1 MSFNQVDK
9 DPQHWSY
16 RNSKLQKTI
25 MQILKI
31 LIRSS
36 LTLAKHAT
44 NISNWLASLT
54 FYGEYK
60 NVDLIMCTLVSV
72 FERWHNSGCPFVI
85 MSDCQGIHFDQ
96 INLKIFW
103 NSNYPYVIVSVGQSI
118 NLFNSWVRIF
128 QVWYSGFSVT
138 HIIRTSL
145 CLIVRVSILIKL
157 IWRFSATQIV
167 RTSLCLIVRA
177 SKLTKFDIEDSL

>member
-44 NISNWLASLT
+44 NISNWLASFT

-85 MSDCQGIHFDQ
+85 ISDCQG
-96 INLKIFW
+96 
-103 NSNYPYVIVSVGQSI
+103 I
-118 NLFNSWVRIF
+118 NLFNSWIRIF
-128 QVWYSGFSVT
+128 QIWYSGFSVT